1 MRCGSSCG
9 NCETDDGEFM
19 TVDVLKDIAVENN
32 TEELTVSPTD
42 NKNCNETD
50 SDSSSSSTSN
60 SSPLTKMNKLSLETC
75 SVTYFSGYLAKNC
88 LDKFVCSDCEL
99 NLTLSKTNL
108 NDESL
113 LLLMYKT
120 FDHVDPIQGL
130 KAPSNQ
136 LLEIVKIC
144 LDDFEKKFP
153 KINSSKA
160 IIS

>member
-75 SVTYFSGYLAKNC
+75 SVTYFSGYLAKNIWIN
-88 LDKFVCSDCEL
+88 LFVVIA
-99 NLTLSKTNL
+99 N
-108 NDESL
+108 
-113 LLLMYKT
+113 
-120 FDHVDPIQGL
+120 
-130 KAPSNQ
+130 
-136 LLEIVKIC
+136 
-144 LDDFEKKFP
+144 
-153 KINSSKA
+153 
-160 IIS
+160 